1 MLTIF
6 ILLSLK
12 VILPYKVTMV
22 PKYMLVVKEKKYKA
36 EFISGTEKLHNK
48 YMQLGVH

>member
-1 MLTIF
+1 
-6 ILLSLK
+6 
-12 VILPYKVTMV
+12 MV
-22 PKYMLVVKEKKYKA
+22 YFRGSEVRLAELVYIKRCVRKSSDTPFLFEA